1 MPYLFK
7 NLGTKTG
14 KKTGTKTG
22 LRPKTGKIREND
34 SEIDLF
40 DPISKK
46 KSGCFI

>member
-7 NLGTKTG
+7 NSRTNRL
-14 KKTGTKTG
+14 
-22 LRPKTGKIREND
+22 KTGKIREND

-46 KSGCFI
+46 NLVALFRVTTVV